1 MKILITIA
9 IIIASIFVSFMLFI
23 IIGMSIERRRKQKR
37 FNKDLEDYYIK
48 YDKHFSNK
56 NNR

>member
-56 NNR
+56 NK